1 MATAL
6 SILNLA
12 RDPLNDDEKVRWTD
26 AALLPHLNQGLEQ
39 IRRARPD
46 LFLGSAVPFGT
57 DFALT
62 LGDVVPMEAS
72 YHQNLADYIAARAF
86 AKDDEEAIAKATAFF
101 TLGGT
106 AL

>member
-1 MATAL
+1 MATAQ

-12 RDPLNDDEKVRWTD
+12 RHPLNDDDKVRYSD
-26 AALLPHLNQGLEQ
+26 DSLLPHLNQGLEQ

-46 LFLGSAVPFGT
+46 LFTVWT
-57 DFALT
+57 EFALT
-62 LGDVVPMEAS
+62 AGDTVPLSAA
-72 YHQNLADYIAARAF
+72 YHQNLADYISARAF
-86 AKDDEEAIAKATAFF
+86 ARDDEEAIAKATAFF

>member
-1 MATAL
+1 MATAQN
-6 SILNLA
+6 ILDLA
-12 RDPLNDDEKVRWTD
+12 RDPLNDDDKTRWPDEK
-26 AALLPHLNQGLEQ
+26 LLPHLNQGLEQ

-46 LFLGSAVPFGT
+46 LFSVWT
-57 DFALT
+57 DFALVST
-62 LGDVVPMEAS
+62 SQVPLAAA

-86 AKDDEEAIAKATAFF
+86 AKDDEEGIAKATAFF